1 MSEVIA
7 MTQATTQPRMTFEEF
22 LAYDDGTDTRYEL
35 TNGVP
40 VEVPEE
46 SDLNLKLARWLA
58 RLLEAVVEFDLIR
71 THASTVQVT
80 PLPGINKEN
89 RFPDLMV
96 LTPDLDRLLEKEKSS
111 AIRLDMPNPALI
123 AEVVSPYKNDRDPNY
138 QRDYVDK
145 RKQYEHRRIPEYW
158 IVDPTAQKVTVL
170 QLKGDNYTE
179 QIFTEQ
185 DSIDST
191 AFPALELTA
200 DQIFARYR
208 RS

>member
-1 MSEVIA
+1 MPISEVIA

-22 LAYDDGTDTRYEL
+22 LAYDNGTDTRYEL

-96 LTPDLDRLLEKEKSS
+96 LTPALDRLLEKEKSS

-123 AEVVSPYKNDRDPNY
+123 AEVVSPYK
-138 QRDYVDK
+138 K
-145 RKQYEHRRIPEYW
+145 RQSS
-158 IVDPTAQKVTVL
+158 
-170 QLKGDNYTE
+170 QL
-179 QIFTEQ
+179 
-185 DSIDST
+185 S
-191 AFPALELTA
+191 A
-200 DQIFARYR
+200 DQDRRYR
-208 RS
+208 AKICSAVSSSAGKAVESMLSCSVKICSV

>member
-1 MSEVIA
+1 

-96 LTPDLDRLLEKEKSS
+96 LTPELDRLLEKEKSS
-111 AIRLDMPNPALI
+111 AIKLDMPNPVLV
-123 AEVVSPYKNDRDPNY
+123 AEIVSPYKSNRDSNY
-138 QRDYVDK
+138 RRDYVDK
-145 RKQYEHRRIPEYW
+145 RKQYERREIPEFW
-158 IVDPTAQKVTVL
+158 IVDPAAQKVTVL
-170 QLKGDNYTE
+170 QLQGGSYTE

-185 DSIDST
+185 DRIDSA

-208 RS
+208 RP

>member
-1 MSEVIA
+1 
-7 MTQATTQPRMTFEEF
+7 MTQATARPKMTFEEF

-170 QLKGDNYTE
+170 QLKGGNYTE

-185 DSIDST
+185 DSINST
-191 AFPALELTA
+191 AFPALELTT

>member
-1 MSEVIA
+1 MP
-7 MTQATTQPRMTFEEF
+7 QAKAQTLTFEAF
-22 LAYDDGTDTRYEL
+22 LTYDDGTKTRYEL

-58 RLLEAVVEFDLIR
+58 RLLEAVTEFDLIR

-80 PLPGINKEN
+80 PLPGITKEN

-96 LTPDLDRLLEKEKSS
+96 LTPDLDRLLAQEKSS
-111 AIRLDMPNPALI
+111 AIKLDMPNPALV
-123 AEVVSPYKNDRDPNY
+123 AEVVSPYKSDRDPNY

-145 RKQYEHRRIPEYW
+145 RKQYEHRRIPEFW

-170 QLKGDNYTE
+170 QLKGGSYTE
-179 QIFTEQ
+179 QVFTEQ
-185 DSIDST
+185 DRINS
-191 AFPALELTA
+191 AVFPALELTA